1 MRNAVV
7 FLAKSLLVVVVL
19 VLAGIGGAALGK
31 PSSSSQVVM
40 GLVLLGLALLLA
52 VLPIRW
58 MFDESRRRGALK
70 AALLGTVGV
79 CCLSALFMPV
89 VLSAKVAARSS
100 ACHTNLKN
108 LSTSIHI
115 YIASSDD
122 VFPPADRWATLIG
135 HAEPPRCPLAKS
147 PYSYAMNRHLSKV
160 PATEIAEPSETVL
173 IFEMDAQTPNASGTE
188 ADVVDRHGRRPQ
200 AVMTDG
206 HVGTSR
212 GKRWKP

>member
-1 MRNAVV
+1 MRIVAQ
-7 FLAKSLLVVVVL
+7 ALLVVTAL
-19 VLAGIGGAALGK
+19 TLAGIGGAALGK

-70 AALLGTVGV
+70 AALFGTVGV
-79 CCLSALFMPV
+79 CCLSALFMSV

-160 PATEIAEPSETVL
+160 PATEIAEPDRTVL
-173 IFEMDAQTPNASGTE
+173 VFEMDGKAPDANGTE
-188 ADVVDRHGRRPQ
+188 KDLVVRQ
-200 AVMTDG
+200 G
-206 HVGTSR
+206 HVNAAMVDGLVR
-212 GKRWKP
+212 HARPIEEFRWKP